1 MVRLGDSTIEY
12 NDTFVLVMATKLV
25 APQLTSEAYCL
36 VTVLN
41 FAITEDGLQEKVME
55 TLFGKEEPEAERKRQ
70 DLRVVAVQSRA
81 QLEENEQRV
90 LTMLSSAKGN
100 VLDDDELIDTLA
112 NSKIASGR
120 VEERIAEQQKSEQ

>member
-1 MVRLGDSTIEY
+1 
-12 NDTFVLVMATKLV
+12 
-25 APQLTSEAYCL
+25 
-36 VTVLN
+36 
-41 FAITEDGLQEKVME
+41 ME

-90 LTMLSSAKGN
+90 LTMLSSAAGN

-112 NSKIASGR
+112 NSKIASQR
-120 VEERIAEQQKSEQ
+120 VEERIAEQLMSEKDQEEKRALYRPLAQKCAVLFLLA